1 MLSKILKEKISIFD
15 MVSTLSYLTV
25 ECINLSLKS
34 LPSYPKS
41 VVISGGGS
49 IIIFSLFAQKLKS
62 KFLLKRN

>member
-1 MLSKILKEKISIFD
+1 

-41 VVISGGGS
+41 VVVSGGGS
-49 IIIFSLFAQKLKS
+49 NNKYLVHLLIGKLKS
-62 KFLLKRN
+62 KVLLKRKLILIPILLNQN